1 MVHLMD
7 CMLPRQGTRRVI
19 AAPLWASYQIPAA
32 INCGRAGPGRV
43 GSSLNASY
51 PSLQVSVSIFLPAT
65 TLQWAPS
72 CTGTSCA
79 VILVSNLPEPLSDFP
94 KCVLSLMPL
103 SPTTAAAVIKT
114 DPAPPLDATPARA
127 LGDFIRAHRERLSPM
142 AVGLPPGP
150 RRRTPGL
157 RREEVAQLCG
167 VSPTWYTWIEQGR
180 PVSASADALARIA
193 MALQLSRAERAYLF
207 ELAAQRDPAEP
218 DPAAQDAPAALLK
231 SVELIDAPAY
241 VLDRQ
246 WNALRWNAQ
255 AAALFTGW
263 LDGVQ
268 DRNLLS
274 FTFTAPGAQSLI
286 VDWETRA
293 RRLVAEFRADSIR
306 HLNDAPTRAMIDSL
320 SAASDAF
327 ARFWASQ
334 DVGEREGGTR
344 EFNHPTRGRLVF
356 DQITFKPAHREDLKL
371 VMLVGSDAAERSRE

>member
-1 MVHLMD
+1 M
-7 CMLPRQGTRRVI
+7 
-19 AAPLWASYQIPAA
+19 S
-32 INCGRAGPGRV
+32 
-43 GSSLNASY
+43 
-51 PSLQVSVSIFLPAT
+51 
-65 TLQWAPS
+65 
-72 CTGTSCA
+72 
-79 VILVSNLPEPLSDFP
+79 
-94 KCVLSLMPL
+94 L
-103 SPTTAAAVIKT
+103 SPIAPVTSKT
-114 DPAPPLDATPARA
+114 DSASSGAPPLDATPARA

-193 MALQLSRAERAYLF
+193 VALQLSRAERAYLF

-255 AAALFTGW
+255 ASALFAGW

-268 DRNLLS
+268 DRNLLA

-306 HLNDAPTRAMIDSL
+306 HLNDAPTRALIDSL

-334 DVGEREGGTR
+334 DVGEREGGAR

-371 VMLVGSDAAERSRE
+371 VILVGADAAGLPSR